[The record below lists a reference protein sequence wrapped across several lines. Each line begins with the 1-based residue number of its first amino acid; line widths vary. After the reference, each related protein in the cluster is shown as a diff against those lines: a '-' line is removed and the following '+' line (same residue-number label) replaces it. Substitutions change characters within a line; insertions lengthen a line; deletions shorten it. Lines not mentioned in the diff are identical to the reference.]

1 MAETTLSVREGHFSS
16 SSLGDLTSPPT
27 SGDWGYRAE
36 MPDEVDPRS
45 GVRNASRAVLVTL
58 ATAQFVM
65 VLDQAVMNVS
75 ISQLVADFDTEVTT
89 IQGVITLYSLVMAAL
104 MITGGK
110 LGDKWGRK
118 RAFRIGLIIYA
129 CGSALTAV
137 SWSVGALA
145 LGWSVLEGI
154 GAALVMPALAA
165 LVAGNFQGKARA
177 GAYAVLG
184 GVGGAGIAVGPIL
197 GGWVTTNLTW
207 RLVFAGEVVLVLF
220 ILFMLRTMDD
230 APREGR
236 APQLDWVGSILSAT
250 GLALI
255 VVGALQSSTW
265 GWVQPRNAPV
275 EPFGYSPTLFVI
287 AFGGVVLYAF
297 TRWQRRRERVGRD
310 PLVRLDRLRIPT
322 LRSGLVMFLAQ
333 NTVLLGIFFIMPLY
347 LQIVQGY
354 DAFETGL
361 RMLPVSVTMFVTAL
375 AGPKLA
381 GRAGPRRVVRAGL
394 VVIVLSCAGL
404 LSVLDPEIDT
414 PAFLWVMAALGVGM
428 GLIVSQLGNVVQ
440 SSVDEEGR
448 SEAGGLQN
456 TAPQLGAALGTALI
470 GAVVIGGLA
479 NSVLSKVE
487 ANPALS
493 ETTQAQVGTSLEA
506 GVSFVSVEQVQAG
519 VDAAGLPPA
528 EGDAIVQAYS
538 EAQLEALKAGVLLA
552 GGIALLSFLG
562 TTHLPGPDRD
572 EDEDDDA
579 VGTFPAGPTPA
590 VT

>member
-1 MAETTLSVREGHFSS
+1 MAATEEAG
-16 SSLGDLTSPPT
+16 
-27 SGDWGYRAE
+27 E
-36 MPDEVDPRS
+36 IDPRS
-45 GVRNASRAVLVTL
+45 GVNKASRAVLVTL

-104 MITGGK
+104 MVTGGK
-110 LGDKWGRK
+110 LGDLWGRK

-220 ILFMLRTMDD
+220 ILFMLRTMAD

-236 APQLDWVGSILSAT
+236 APQLDWVGSVLSAS

-255 VVGALQSSTW
+255 VVGALQSGTW

-287 AFGGVVLYAF
+287 SFGGIVLWGFA
-297 TRWQRRRERVGRD
+297 RWQRHREQTGRD
-310 PLVRLDRLRIPT
+310 PLVRLDRLCIPT

-333 NTVLLGIFFIMPLY
+333 NTILLGIFFIMPLY

-394 VVIVLSCAGL
+394 AVIVLSCAGL

-456 TAPQLGAALGTALI
+456 TALQLGAALGTALI
-470 GAVVIGGLA
+470 GAIVIGGLA
-479 NSVLSKVE
+479 NSVISKVE

-493 ETTQAQVGTSLEA
+493 ESTQAQVGTSLEA
-506 GVSFVSVEQVQAG
+506 GISFVSIDQVQAG
-519 VDAAGLPPA
+519 VDAAGIPPA
-528 EGDAIVQAYS
+528 EGDALVQAYS

-562 TTHLPGPDRD
+562 TTHLPGPER
-572 EDEDDDA
+572 DEDDDEA
-579 VGTFPAGPTPA
+579 GTFPAGPTPA

>member
-1 MAETTLSVREGHFSS
+1 MTDPA
-16 SSLGDLTSPPT
+16 DI
-27 SGDWGYRAE
+27 
-36 MPDEVDPRS
+36 DPRS
-45 GVRNASRAVLVTL
+45 GLRKASRTVLITL
-58 ATAQFVM
+58 AAAQFVM

-75 ISQLVADFDTEVTT
+75 ISQLVEDFDTEVTT

-145 LGWSVLEGI
+145 VGWSVLEGI

-165 LVAGNFQGKARA
+165 LVAGNFEGKARA

-207 RLVFAGEVVLVLF
+207 RLVFAGEVVLVLI
-220 ILFMLRTMDD
+220 ILFMLRSMAD
-230 APREGR
+230 APRAGK

-287 AFGGVVLYAF
+287 ALGGGVLYAF
-297 TRWQRRRERVGRD
+297 ARWQRRREQTGRD
-310 PLVRLDRLRIPT
+310 PLVRLDRLRIPP

-394 VVIVLSCAGL
+394 AVIVLSCASL

-414 PAFLWVMAALGVGM
+414 VSFLITMGVLGVGM

-440 SSVDEEGR
+440 SSVGEEGR

-456 TAPQLGAALGTALI
+456 TALQLGAALGTALI

-479 NSVLSKVE
+479 NSVISKVE
-487 ANPALS
+487 ADPTLS
-493 ETTQAQVGTSLEA
+493 AATQEQVGVSLEA
-506 GVSFVSVEQVQAG
+506 GVSFVSVSQVEAG
-519 VDAAGLPPA
+519 VEDAGLPSA
-528 EGDAIVQAYS
+528 EGDAIVQAYAD
-538 EAQLEALKAGVLLA
+538 AQLEALKAGVLLA
-552 GGIALLSFLG
+552 GGITLLSFLG
-562 TTHLPGPDRD
+562 TAHLPGREGEGEGDDD
-572 EDEDDDA
+572 EDVE
-579 VGTFPAGPTPA
+579 VVPGGPTPA

>member
-1 MAETTLSVREGHFSS
+1 MAGET
-16 SSLGDLTSPPT
+16 
-27 SGDWGYRAE
+27 
-36 MPDEVDPRS
+36 DEIDPRS
-45 GVRNASRAVLVTL
+45 GVSKASRAVLVTL

-129 CGSALTAV
+129 CGSALTAL

-220 ILFMLRTMDD
+220 ILFMLRTMED

-236 APQLDWVGSILSAT
+236 APQLDWVGSVLSAS

-287 AFGGVVLYAF
+287 AFGGGVLYAF
-297 TRWQRRRERVGRD
+297 TRWQRHRERIGRD

-333 NTVLLGIFFIMPLY
+333 NTILLGIFFIMPLY

-381 GRAGPRRVVRAGL
+381 GRAGPRRVVRVGL
-394 VVIVLSCAGL
+394 GVIVLSCAGL

-414 PAFLWVMAALGVGM
+414 AAFLWVMAALGVGM

-456 TAPQLGAALGTALI
+456 TALQLGAALGTALI

-479 NSVLSKVE
+479 NSVISKVE

-493 ETTQAQVGTSLEA
+493 ESTQAQVGTSLEA
-506 GVSFVSVEQVQAG
+506 GISFVSVDQVQAG
-519 VDAAGLPPA
+519 VDAAGIPPA
-528 EGDAIVQAYS
+528 EGDALVQAYS
-538 EAQLEALKAGVLLA
+538 EAQLEALKGGVLLA

-572 EDEDDDA
+572 DESDDEA
-579 VGTFPAGPTPA
+579 GAFPIGPTPA

>member
-1 MAETTLSVREGHFSS
+1 MTDT
-16 SSLGDLTSPPT
+16 GDI
-27 SGDWGYRAE
+27 
-36 MPDEVDPRS
+36 DPRS
-45 GVRNASRAVLVTL
+45 GVDAGKASRAVLITL

-137 SWSVGALA
+137 SWSVGTLA

-165 LVAGNFQGKARA
+165 LVAGNFEGKARA

-220 ILFMLRTMDD
+220 ILFMLRSMAD
-230 APREGR
+230 APRQGK
-236 APQLDWVGSILSAT
+236 APQLDWVGSVLSAS

-265 GWVQPRNAPV
+265 GWVQPRNAPI
-275 EPFGYSPTLFVI
+275 EPLGYSPTLFVI
-287 AFGGVVLYAF
+287 ALGGGVLYAF

-310 PLVRLDRLRIPT
+310 PLVRLDRLRIPP

-375 AGPKLA
+375 IGPKLA
-381 GRAGPRRVVRAGL
+381 GRAGPRLVVRVGL
-394 VVIVLSCAGL
+394 AVIVLSCASL

-414 PAFLWVMAALGVGM
+414 LSFLITMGVLGIGM

-440 SSVDEEGR
+440 SSVGEEGR

-456 TAPQLGAALGTALI
+456 TALQLGAALGTALI

-479 NSVLSKVE
+479 SSVSSKIE
-487 ANPALS
+487 DNPQVSAA
-493 ETTQAQVGTSLEA
+493 TQEQVGISLEA
-506 GVSFVSVEQVQAG
+506 GVSFVSIDQAAAG
-519 VDAAGLPPA
+519 IDAAGIPPT
-528 EGDAIVQAYS
+528 EGDALLQAYS

-552 GGIALLSFLG
+552 GGITLLSFLG
-562 TTHLPGPDRD
+562 TTHLPGREGEDDGGD
-572 EDEDDDA
+572 ED
-579 VGTFPAGPTPA
+579 VGLVPGGPTPA

>member
-1 MAETTLSVREGHFSS
+1 MS
-16 SSLGDLTSPPT
+16 D
-27 SGDWGYRAE
+27 
-36 MPDEVDPRS
+36 DEAGAPARS
-45 GVRNASRAVLVTL
+45 GARTVLVTL
-58 ATAQFVM
+58 AMAQFVM

-75 ISQLVADFDTEVTT
+75 ISQLVEDFDTEVTT

-110 LGDKWGRK
+110 LGDRWGRK
-118 RAFRIGLIIYA
+118 RAFRIGLVIYA

-137 SWSVGALA
+137 SWTVGTLA

-207 RLVFAGEVVLVLF
+207 RLVFAGEVLLVIAILVL
-220 ILFMLRTMDD
+220 LRKLED
-230 APREGR
+230 APREG
-236 APQLDWVGSILSAT
+236 APPQLDWVGSVLSAS
-250 GLALI
+250 GLTLI
-255 VVGALQSSTW
+255 VLGALQSGTW

-275 EPFGYSPTLFVI
+275 EPLGYSPTLFVI
-287 AFGGVVLYAF
+287 AAGGALLYAF
-297 TRWQRRRERVGRD
+297 TRWQRHRERGGRD
-310 PLVRLDRLRIPT
+310 PLVRLDRLRIPA

-333 NTVLLGIFFIMPLY
+333 NTILLGLFFIMPLY

-361 RMLPVSVTMFVTAL
+361 RMLPVSVTMFATSL
-375 AGPKLA
+375 LGPRFA

-394 VVIVLSCAGL
+394 AVIVLSCAGL
-404 LSVLDPEIDT
+404 LQVLEPEIDT
-414 PAFLWVMAALGVGM
+414 NAFLVVMGVLGIGM

-440 SSVDEEGR
+440 SSVGEEGR

-456 TAPQLGAALGTALI
+456 TALQLGAALGTALI

-479 NSVLSKVE
+479 NGVLGKVE
-487 ANPALS
+487 ANPTLS
-493 ETTQAQVGTSLEA
+493 DATQAQVGTALEA
-506 GVSFVSVEQVQAG
+506 GISFASVDQVQAG
-519 VDAAGLPPA
+519 VDAAGIPPA
-528 EGDAIVQAYS
+528 EGDALVQAYG

-552 GGIALLSFLG
+552 GGIALVSFLG
-562 TTHLPGPDRD
+562 TANLPGRERD
-572 EDEDDDA
+572 EDEA
-579 VGTFPAGPTPA
+579 AAGGGSSGPRPAF
-590 VT
+590 V

>member
-1 MAETTLSVREGHFSS
+1 MTDT
-16 SSLGDLTSPPT
+16 D
-27 SGDWGYRAE
+27 DI
-36 MPDEVDPRS
+36 DPRS
-45 GVRNASRAVLVTL
+45 GVDASKASRAVLVTL

-75 ISQLVADFDTEVTT
+75 ISQLVEDFDTEVTT

-220 ILFMLRTMDD
+220 ILFMLRTMAD
-230 APREGR
+230 APREGK
-236 APQLDWVGSILSAT
+236 APQLDWVGSVLSAS

-265 GWVQPRNAPV
+265 GWVQPRNAPI

-287 AFGGVVLYAF
+287 AFGGVLLYAF
-297 TRWQRRRERVGRD
+297 TRWQRHREHVGRD
-310 PLVRLDRLRIPT
+310 PLVRLDRLRIPAM
-322 LRSGLVMFLAQ
+322 RSGLVMFLAQ
-333 NTVLLGIFFIMPLY
+333 NTILLGIFFIMPLY

-394 VVIVLSCAGL
+394 GVILLSCAGL
-404 LSVLDPEIDT
+404 LAVLDPEIDT
-414 PAFLWVMAALGVGM
+414 TAFLVVMGTLGIGM

-440 SSVDEEGR
+440 SSVGEEGR

-456 TAPQLGAALGTALI
+456 TALQLGAALGTALI

-479 NSVLSKVE
+479 SGVATKIE
-487 ANPALS
+487 ANPAVS
-493 ETTQAQVGTSLEA
+493 DATQEQVGISLEA
-506 GVSFVSVEQVQAG
+506 GVSFVSVDQA
-519 VDAAGLPPA
+519 AAGIEAAGIPPA
-528 EGDAIVQAYS
+528 EGQALLDDYS

-562 TTHLPGPDRD
+562 TAHLPGR
-572 EDEDDDA
+572 EGDEDDEVVEVA
-579 VGTFPAGPTPA
+579 PGGPTPA

>member
-1 MAETTLSVREGHFSS
+1 MAATEEAG
-16 SSLGDLTSPPT
+16 
-27 SGDWGYRAE
+27 E
-36 MPDEVDPRS
+36 IDPRS
-45 GVRNASRAVLVTL
+45 GVNKASRAVLVTL

-104 MITGGK
+104 MVTGGK
-110 LGDKWGRK
+110 LGDLWGRK

-220 ILFMLRTMDD
+220 ILFMLRTMAD

-236 APQLDWVGSILSAT
+236 APQLDWVGSVLSAS

-255 VVGALQSSTW
+255 VVGALQSGTW

-275 EPFGYSPTLFVI
+275 EPLGYSPTLFVI
-287 AFGGVVLYAF
+287 SFGGIVLWGFA
-297 TRWQRRRERVGRD
+297 RWQRHREQTGRD

-333 NTVLLGIFFIMPLY
+333 NTILLGIFFIMPLY

-394 VVIVLSCAGL
+394 AVIVLSCAGL

-456 TAPQLGAALGTALI
+456 TALQLGAALGTALI
-470 GAVVIGGLA
+470 GAIVIGGLA
-479 NSVLSKVE
+479 NSVISKVE

-493 ETTQAQVGTSLEA
+493 ESTQAQVGTSLEA
-506 GVSFVSVEQVQAG
+506 GISFVSIDQVQAG
-519 VDAAGLPPA
+519 VDAAGIPPA
-528 EGDAIVQAYS
+528 EGDALVQAYS

-562 TTHLPGPDRD
+562 TTHLPGPER
-572 EDEDDDA
+572 DEDDDEA
-579 VGTFPAGPTPA
+579 GTFPAGPTPA

>member
-1 MAETTLSVREGHFSS
+1 MSDETVDAPH
-16 SSLGDLTSPPT
+16 
-27 SGDWGYRAE
+27 RA
-36 MPDEVDPRS
+36 
-45 GVRNASRAVLVTL
+45 ARAVLVTL

-75 ISQLVADFDTEVTT
+75 ISQLVEDFDTEVTT

-110 LGDKWGRK
+110 LGDRWGRK
-118 RAFRIGLIIYA
+118 RAFRVGLVIYA

-197 GGWVTTNLTW
+197 GGWVTSNLTW
-207 RLVFAGEVVLVLF
+207 RLVFAGEVVLVAF
-220 ILFMLRTMDD
+220 ILVMLRTLDD
-230 APREGR
+230 APREG
-236 APQLDWVGSILSAT
+236 APPQLDWVGSVLSAS
-250 GLALI
+250 GLTL
-255 VVGALQSSTW
+255 VVLGALQSGTW

-275 EPFGYSPTLFVI
+275 EPFGFSPTLFVI
-287 AFGGVVLYAF
+287 AGGGALLYAF
-297 TRWQRRRERVGRD
+297 TRWQRHRERVGRD

-322 LRSGLVMFLAQ
+322 LRSSLVMFLAQ
-333 NTVLLGIFFIMPLY
+333 NTILLGLFFIMPLY

-361 RMLPVSVTMFVTAL
+361 RMLPVSVTMFATSL
-375 AGPKLA
+375 LGPRFA
-381 GRAGPRRVVRAGL
+381 GRAGPRRVVRVGL
-394 VVIVLSCAGL
+394 VVIVLSCVGL
-404 LSVLDPEIDT
+404 LQVLEPEIDT
-414 PAFLWVMAALGVGM
+414 TAFLIVMAVLGVGM

-440 SSVDEEGR
+440 SSVGEEGR

-456 TAPQLGAALGTALI
+456 TALQLGAALGTALI

-479 NSVLSKVE
+479 STFLSQVQD
-487 ANPALS
+487 NPAVS
-493 ETTQAQVGTSLEA
+493 DATQEQVGVQLEA
-506 GVSFVSVEQVQAG
+506 GISFVSEPQAQAAVE
-519 VDAAGLPPA
+519 AAGLPPA
-528 EGDAIVQAYS
+528 EGEALLEEYGD
-538 EAQLEALKAGVLLA
+538 AQLAALKGGVLLA
-552 GGIALLSFLG
+552 AAIALLSFAG
-562 TTHLPGPDRD
+562 TTNLPGPDRD
-572 EDEDDDA
+572 ETGAEAPVDG
-579 VGTFPAGPTPA
+579 VGPRPAFT
-590 VT
+590 